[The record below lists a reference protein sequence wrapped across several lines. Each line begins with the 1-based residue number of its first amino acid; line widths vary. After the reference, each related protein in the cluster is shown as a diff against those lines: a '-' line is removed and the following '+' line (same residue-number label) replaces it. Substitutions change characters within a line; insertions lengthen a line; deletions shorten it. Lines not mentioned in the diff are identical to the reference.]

1 LCEHGVDRSLLH
13 DPAGI
18 HDRDT
23 IGEGQCSELTVGYR
37 HPPVHS
43 RFKPGVSGN
52 PAGRS
57 KGRKNLRGIFQQIL
71 NEKVSLR
78 DGQGVRKI
86 STAEA
91 ALRSMVVGALKGD
104 VRNLAML
111 LQVAERA
118 GEFSDE
124 YSDSLVVEVQRFG
137 SPDASDAA

>member
-1 LCEHGVDRSLLH
+1 ML
-13 DPAGI
+13 
-18 HDRDT
+18 DRDA
-23 IGEGQCSELTVGYR
+23 IEGQGSELTVGYR

-137 SPDASDAA
+137 SPNAA

>member
-1 LCEHGVDRSLLH
+1 ML
-13 DPAGI
+13 
-18 HDRDT
+18 DRDT

>member
-1 LCEHGVDRSLLH
+1 ML
-13 DPAGI
+13 
-18 HDRDT
+18 DRDA
-23 IGEGQCSELTVGYR
+23 IEGQGSELTVGYR

-57 KGRKNLRGIFQQIL
+57 MGRKNLRGIFQQIL

-137 SPDASDAA
+137 SPDAA

>member
-1 LCEHGVDRSLLH
+1 MLDRE
-13 DPAGI
+13 AI
-18 HDRDT
+18 
-23 IGEGQCSELTVGYR
+23 EGQGSELTVGYR

-52 PAGRS
+52 PGGRS

-137 SPDASDAA
+137 SPDAA

>member
-1 LCEHGVDRSLLH
+1 ML
-13 DPAGI
+13 
-18 HDRDT
+18 DRDA
-23 IGEGQCSELTVGYR
+23 IEGQGSELVGYR

-71 NEKVSLR
+71 SEQVSLR
-78 DGQGVRKI
+78 DGHGVRKI

-91 ALRSMVVGALKGD
+91 ALRSIVVGALRGD

-111 LQVAERA
+111 LRVAEHA
-118 GEFSDE
+118 GEFRDE

-137 SPDASDAA
+137 SSDAA

>member
-1 LCEHGVDRSLLH
+1 MLN
-13 DPAGI
+13 
-18 HDRDT
+18 RDA
-23 IGEGQCSELTVGYR
+23 IEGQGSELTVGYR

-91 ALRSMVVGALKGD
+91 ALRSMVVGALKG
-104 VRNLAML
+104 RCQKPRHA
-111 LQVAERA
+111 APSRRA
-118 GEFSDE
+118 CRGIQGRVLG
-124 YSDSLVVEVQRFG
+124 LVGGQGPALRIAGCNVIRQG
-137 SPDASDAA
+137 PPAGPCH

>member
-1 LCEHGVDRSLLH
+1 MKKPLLSFLLAIVS
-13 DPAGI
+13 PLLFAQ
-18 HDRDT
+18 T
-23 IGEGQCSELTVGYR
+23 FV
-37 HPPVHS
+37 
-43 RFKPGVSGN
+43 GVSGN
-52 PAGRS
+52 PAGRL

-137 SPDASDAA
+137 SPDAA

>member
-1 LCEHGVDRSLLH
+1 ML
-13 DPAGI
+13 
-18 HDRDT
+18 DRDA
-23 IGEGQCSELTVGYR
+23 IEGQGSELTVGYR

-78 DGQGVRKI
+78 DGQGIRKI

-118 GEFSDE
+118 GEFRDE

-137 SPDASDAA
+137 SSDAA

>member
-1 LCEHGVDRSLLH
+1 ML
-13 DPAGI
+13 
-18 HDRDT
+18 DRDA
-23 IGEGQCSELTVGYR
+23 IEGQGSELTVGYR

-52 PAGRS
+52 PAGRL

-137 SPDASDAA
+137 SPDAA

>member
-1 LCEHGVDRSLLH
+1 ML
-13 DPAGI
+13 
-18 HDRDT
+18 DRDA
-23 IGEGQCSELTVGYR
+23 IEGQGSELTVGYR

-78 DGQGVRKI
+78 DGQGVRRI

-137 SPDASDAA
+137 SPDAA

>member
-1 LCEHGVDRSLLH
+1 MLDRN
-13 DPAGI
+13 
-18 HDRDT
+18 T
-23 IGEGQCSELTVGYR
+23 IEGQGSELTVGYR

-52 PAGRS
+52 PAGRL

>member
-1 LCEHGVDRSLLH
+1 ML
-13 DPAGI
+13 
-18 HDRDT
+18 DRDA
-23 IGEGQCSELTVGYR
+23 IEGQGSELTVGYR

-52 PAGRS
+52 PAGRL

-71 NEKVSLR
+71 NEQVSLR
-78 DGQGVRKI
+78 DGHGVRKI

-137 SPDASDAA
+137 SPDAA

>member
-1 LCEHGVDRSLLH
+1 ML
-13 DPAGI
+13 
-18 HDRDT
+18 DRDA
-23 IGEGQCSELTVGYR
+23 IEGQGSELTVGYR

-111 LQVAERA
+111 LQVAEHT

>member
-1 LCEHGVDRSLLH
+1 MLDRE
-13 DPAGI
+13 AI
-18 HDRDT
+18 
-23 IGEGQCSELTVGYR
+23 EGQGSELTVGYR

-78 DGQGVRKI
+78 DGQGIRKI

-137 SPDASDAA
+137 SPDAA

>member
-1 LCEHGVDRSLLH
+1 ML
-13 DPAGI
+13 
-18 HDRDT
+18 DRDA
-23 IGEGQCSELTVGYR
+23 IEGHGSELTVGYR

-118 GEFSDE
+118 GEFSDA

>member
-1 LCEHGVDRSLLH
+1 ML
-13 DPAGI
+13 
-18 HDRDT
+18 DRDA
-23 IGEGQCSELTVGYR
+23 IEGQGSELVGYR

-52 PAGRS
+52 PAGRL

>member
-1 LCEHGVDRSLLH
+1 ML
-13 DPAGI
+13 
-18 HDRDT
+18 DRDA
-23 IGEGQCSELTVGYR
+23 IEGQGSELTVGYR

-52 PAGRS
+52 PAGRL

-91 ALRSMVVGALKGD
+91 ALRSMVVGALRGD

>member
-1 LCEHGVDRSLLH
+1 ML
-13 DPAGI
+13 
-18 HDRDT
+18 DRDA
-23 IGEGQCSELTVGYR
+23 IEGQGSELTVGYR

-137 SPDASDAA
+137 SPDAA

>member
-1 LCEHGVDRSLLH
+1 ML
-13 DPAGI
+13 
-18 HDRDT
+18 DRDA
-23 IGEGQCSELTVGYR
+23 IEGQGSELTVGYR

-124 YSDSLVVEVQRFG
+124 YSDSLEVEVQRFG
-137 SPDASDAA
+137 SPDAA

>member
-1 LCEHGVDRSLLH
+1 ML
-13 DPAGI
+13 
-18 HDRDT
+18 DRDA
-23 IGEGQCSELTVGYR
+23 IEGQGSELTVGYR